1 MKKIDNIEFVL
12 GFAFV
17 LFMLMLSSFG
27 YMMHRNYITAS
38 ELKIAEIAP
47 LPEPVIEAPNF
58 IKVYNL
64 DTFLYDMAERESSN
78 RYDVV
83 NQYGYMGAYQFGSQT
98 LKNLGYKVTREEFLS
113 DPILQEEAMLKLLK
127 ANKHTLRRQIKKY
140 DGKLVNGV
148 LVTESGLLAAAHLG
162 GAGSVKKWFRTGK
175 VRRDGNGVKIT
186 SYMEKFSG
194 YKLDLN

>member
-27 YMMHRNYITAS
+27 YMMHRNYITAN

-47 LPEPVIEAPNF
+47 LPEPVIEAPKY

-148 LVTESGLLAAAHLG
+148 LVTESGLLAAAHLV
-162 GAGSVKKWFRTGK
+162 GAGTVRKWVRNGKKYT
-175 VRRDGNGVKIT
+175 DGNGVDLT
-186 SYMEKFSG
+186 SYLVKFNG
-194 YKLDLN
+194 YYMDI

>member
-17 LFMLMLSSFG
+17 LFVFMLSSFG
-27 YMMHRNYITAS
+27 YMMHRNYIISS
-38 ELKIAEIAP
+38 ELKAAEIAP

-113 DPILQEEAMLKLLK
+113 NPMLQEEAMLKLLK

-148 LVTESGLLAAAHLG
+148 LVTESGLLAAAHLV
-162 GAGSVKKWFRTGK
+162 GAGAVRKWIRNGKKYT
-175 VRRDGNGVKIT
+175 DGNGVDLT
-186 SYMEKFSG
+186 SNLVKFNG
-194 YKLDLN
+194 YYLDI

>member
-17 LFMLMLSSFG
+17 LFVFMLSSFG
-27 YMMHRNYITAS
+27 YMMHKNYVIAN
-38 ELKIAEIAP
+38 EIVIAEIAP
-47 LPEPVIEAPNF
+47 LPEPIIEAPTN

-83 NQYGYMGAYQFGSQT
+83 NQFGYMGAYQFGSST
-98 LKNLGYKVTREEFLS
+98 LKNLGYNVSKKEFLS
-113 DPILQEEAMLKLLK
+113 NPALQEEAMIKLLK
-127 ANKHTLRRQIKKY
+127 ANKHTLRRQIKRY

-148 LVTESGLLAAAHLG
+148 LVTESGLLAAAHLV
-162 GAGSVKKWFRTGK
+162 GAGSVRKWVRNGK
-175 VRRDGNGVKIT
+175 TYRDGNGVT
-186 SYMEKFSG
+186 LVSYLTKFNG
-194 YKLDLN
+194 YYLDI

>member
-83 NQYGYMGAYQFGSQT
+83 NQYGYMGAYQFGTQT
-98 LKNLGYKVTREEFLS
+98 LKNLGYKVTRKEFLS
-113 DPILQEEAMLKLLK
+113 NPILQEEAMLKLLK

-148 LVTESGLLAAAHLG
+148 LVTESGLLAAAHLV
-162 GAGSVKKWFRTGK
+162 GAGTVRKWIRNGKKYT
-175 VRRDGNGVKIT
+175 DGNGVDLT
-186 SYMEKFSG
+186 SYLVKFNG
-194 YKLDLN
+194 YYLDI

>member
-1 MKKIDNIEFVL
+1 
-12 GFAFV
+12 
-17 LFMLMLSSFG
+17 
-27 YMMHRNYITAS
+27 MMHRNYITAS

-98 LKNLGYKVTREEFLS
+98 LKNLGYKVTRKEFLS
-113 DPILQEEAMLKLLK
+113 NPILQEEAMLKLLK
-127 ANKHTLRRQIKKY
+127 ANKHTLRKQIKKY
-140 DGKLVNGV
+140 DGKLVNG
-148 LVTESGLLAAAHLG
+148 
-162 GAGSVKKWFRTGK
+162 
-175 VRRDGNGVKIT
+175 DI
-186 SYMEKFSG
+186 SY
-194 YKLDLN
+194 

>member
-148 LVTESGLLAAAHLG
+148 LVTESGLLAAAHLV
-162 GAGSVKKWFRTGK
+162 GAGTVRKWIRNGKKYT
-175 VRRDGNGVKIT
+175 DGNGVDLT
-186 SYMEKFSG
+186 SYLVKFNG
-194 YKLDLN
+194 YYLDI

>member
-17 LFMLMLSSFG
+17 LFMLMLSSFC

-98 LKNLGYKVTREEFLS
+98 LKNLGYKVTRKEFLS
-113 DPILQEEAMLKLLK
+113 NPILQEEAMLKLLK

-148 LVTESGLLAAAHLG
+148 LVTESGLLAAAHLV
-162 GAGSVKKWFRTGK
+162 GAGTVRKWIRNGKKYT
-175 VRRDGNGVKIT
+175 DGNGVDLT
-186 SYMEKFSG
+186 SYLVKFNG
-194 YKLDLN
+194 YYLDI

>member
-113 DPILQEEAMLKLLK
+113 NPILQEEAMLKLLK

-148 LVTESGLLAAAHLG
+148 LVTESGLLAAAHLV
-162 GAGSVKKWFRTGK
+162 GAGTVRKWIRNGKKYT
-175 VRRDGNGVKIT
+175 DGNGVDLT
-186 SYMEKFSG
+186 SYLVKFNG
-194 YKLDLN
+194 YYLDI

>member
-47 LPEPVIEAPNF
+47 LPEPVIEAPKY

-98 LKNLGYKVTREEFLS
+98 LKNLGYKVTRKEFLS
-113 DPILQEEAMLKLLK
+113 NPILQEEAMLKLLK

-140 DGKLVNGV
+140 DGKLVNGI
-148 LVTESGLLAAAHLG
+148 LVTESGLLAAAHLV
-162 GAGSVKKWFRTGK
+162 GAGTVRKWIRNGKKYT
-175 VRRDGNGVKIT
+175 DGNGVDLT
-186 SYMEKFSG
+186 SYLVKFNG
-194 YKLDLN
+194 YYLDI

>member
-17 LFMLMLSSFG
+17 LFMLMLSSVG

-98 LKNLGYKVTREEFLS
+98 LKNLGYKVTRKEFLS
-113 DPILQEEAMLKLLK
+113 NPILQEEAMLKLLK

-148 LVTESGLLAAAHLG
+148 LVTESGLLAAAHLV
-162 GAGSVKKWFRTGK
+162 GAGTVRKWIRNGKKYT
-175 VRRDGNGVKIT
+175 DGNGVDLT
-186 SYMEKFSG
+186 SYLVKFNG
-194 YKLDLN
+194 YYLDI

>member
-83 NQYGYMGAYQFGSQT
+83 NQYGYMGAYQFGSET
-98 LKNLGYKVTREEFLS
+98 LKNLGYKVTRKEFLS
-113 DPILQEEAMLKLLK
+113 NPILQEEAMLKLLK

-148 LVTESGLLAAAHLG
+148 LVTESGLLAAAHLV
-162 GAGSVKKWFRTGK
+162 GAGTVRKWIRNGKKYT
-175 VRRDGNGVKIT
+175 DGNGVDLT
-186 SYMEKFSG
+186 SYLVKFNG
-194 YKLDLN
+194 YYLDI

>member
-17 LFMLMLSSFG
+17 LFVFMLSSFG
-27 YMMHRNYITAS
+27 YMMHQNYVIAN
-38 ELKIAEIAP
+38 EMEIAEIAP
-47 LPEPVIEAPNF
+47 LPEPIIEAPVT

-64 DTFLYDMAERESSN
+64 DTFLYDMAEREPSN

-83 NQYGYMGAYQFGSQT
+83 NQYGYMGAYQFGSST
-98 LKNLGYKVTREEFLS
+98 LKNLGYNISKKEFLNS
-113 DPILQEEAMLKLLK
+113 PSLQDEAMLKLLK

-148 LVTESGLLAAAHLG
+148 LVTESGLLAAAHLV
-162 GAGSVKKWFRTGK
+162 GAGTVRKWVRNGKKYT
-175 VRRDGNGVKIT
+175 DGNGVDLT
-186 SYMEKFSG
+186 SYLVKFNG
-194 YKLDLN
+194 YYLDI

>member
-1 MKKIDNIEFVL
+1 MKKLDNIEFVL

-17 LFMLMLSSFG
+17 LFMFMLSSFG
-27 YMMHRNYITAS
+27 YMMHRNYTIAS
-38 ELKIAEIAP
+38 ELEIAEIAP
-47 LPEPVIEAPNF
+47 LPEPVIEAPNY

-64 DTFLYDMAERESSN
+64 DTFLYDMAVRESSN

-98 LKNLGYKVTREEFLS
+98 LKNLGYKVTRKEFLS
-113 DPILQEEAMLKLLK
+113 NPALQEEAMLKLLK

-148 LVTESGLLAAAHLG
+148 LVTESGLLAAAHLV
-162 GAGSVKKWFRTGK
+162 GAGSVRKWVRNGK
-175 VRRDGNGVKIT
+175 EFKDGNGVT
-186 SYMEKFSG
+186 LVSYLKKFNG
-194 YKLDLN
+194 YYLDI

>member
-98 LKNLGYKVTREEFLS
+98 LKNLGYKVTRKEFLS
-113 DPILQEEAMLKLLK
+113 NPILQEEAMLKLLK
-127 ANKHTLRRQIKKY
+127 ANKYTLRRQIKKY

-148 LVTESGLLAAAHLG
+148 LVTESGLLAAAHLV
-162 GAGSVKKWFRTGK
+162 GAGTVRKWIRNGKKYT
-175 VRRDGNGVKIT
+175 DGNGVDLT
-186 SYMEKFSG
+186 SYLVKFNG
-194 YKLDLN
+194 YYLNI

>member
-98 LKNLGYKVTREEFLS
+98 LKNLGYKVTRKEFLS
-113 DPILQEEAMLKLLK
+113 NPMLQEEAMLKLLK

-148 LVTESGLLAAAHLG
+148 LVTESGLLAAAHLV
-162 GAGSVKKWFRTGK
+162 GAGTVRKWIRNGKKYT
-175 VRRDGNGVKIT
+175 DGNGVDLT
-186 SYMEKFSG
+186 SYLVKFNG
-194 YKLDLN
+194 YYLDI

>member
-47 LPEPVIEAPNF
+47 LPEPVIEAPSF

-98 LKNLGYKVTREEFLS
+98 LKNLGYKVTRKEFLS
-113 DPILQEEAMLKLLK
+113 NPILQEEAMLKLLK
-127 ANKHTLRRQIKKY
+127 ANKHTLRKQIKKY

-148 LVTESGLLAAAHLG
+148 LVTESGLLAAAHLV
-162 GAGSVKKWFRTGK
+162 GAGTVRKWVRNGKKYT
-175 VRRDGNGVKIT
+175 DGNGVDLT
-186 SYMEKFSG
+186 SYLVKFNG
-194 YKLDLN
+194 YYLDI

>member
-148 LVTESGLLAAAHLG
+148 LVTESGLLAAAHLV
-162 GAGSVKKWFRTGK
+162 GAGTVRKWVRNGKKYT
-175 VRRDGNGVKIT
+175 DGNGVDLT
-186 SYMEKFSG
+186 SYLVKFNG
-194 YKLDLN
+194 YYLDI

>member
-1 MKKIDNIEFVL
+1 MKKLDNIEFVL

-17 LFMLMLSSFG
+17 LFMFMLTSFG
-27 YMMHRNYITAS
+27 YMMHRNYTIAS

-47 LPEPVIEAPNF
+47 LPEPVIEAPNY

-64 DTFLYDMAERESSN
+64 ETFLYDMAERESSN

-113 DPILQEEAMLKLLK
+113 NPILQEEAMLKLLK

-148 LVTESGLLAAAHLG
+148 LVTESGLLAAAHLV
-162 GAGSVKKWFRTGK
+162 GAGTVRKWVRNGKKYT
-175 VRRDGNGVKIT
+175 DGNGVDLT
-186 SYMEKFSG
+186 SYLVKFNG
-194 YKLDLN
+194 YYLDI

>member
-1 MKKIDNIEFVL
+1 MKKLDNIEFVL

-17 LFMLMLSSFG
+17 LFMFMLSSFG
-27 YMMHRNYITAS
+27 YMMHRNYTIAS
-38 ELKIAEIAP
+38 ELEIAEIAP
-47 LPEPVIEAPNF
+47 LPEPVIEAPNY

-64 DTFLYDMAERESSN
+64 DTFLYDMAVRESSN

-98 LKNLGYKVTREEFLS
+98 LKNLGYKVTRKEFLS
-113 DPILQEEAMLKLLK
+113 NPALQEEAMLKLLK

-148 LVTESGLLAAAHLG
+148 LVTESGLLAAAHLV
-162 GAGSVKKWFRTGK
+162 GAGSVRKWVRNGK
-175 VRRDGNGVKIT
+175 EFKDGNGVT
-186 SYMEKFSG
+186 LVSYLKRFNG
-194 YKLDLN
+194 YYLDI

>member
-47 LPEPVIEAPNF
+47 LPEPVIEAPKY

-98 LKNLGYKVTREEFLS
+98 LKNLGYKVTRKEFLS
-113 DPILQEEAMLKLLK
+113 NPILQEEAMLKLLK

-148 LVTESGLLAAAHLG
+148 LVTESGLLAAAHLV
-162 GAGSVKKWFRTGK
+162 GAGTVRKWIRNGKKYT
-175 VRRDGNGVKIT
+175 DGNGVDLT
-186 SYMEKFSG
+186 SYLVKFNG
-194 YKLDLN
+194 YYLDI

>member
-1 MKKIDNIEFVL
+1 MKKLDNIEFVL

-17 LFMLMLSSFG
+17 LFMFMLSSFG
-27 YMMHRNYITAS
+27 YMMHRNYIIAS
-38 ELKIAEIAP
+38 ELKIADIAP
-47 LPEPVIEAPNF
+47 LPEPVIEAPIN

-78 RYDVV
+78 RYHVV

-98 LKNLGYKVTREEFLS
+98 LKDLGYKVTRKEFLNS
-113 DPILQEEAMLKLLK
+113 PELQEEAMLKLLK

-148 LVTESGLLAAAHLG
+148 LVTESGLLAAAHLV
-162 GAGSVKKWFRTGK
+162 GAGSVRKWVRNGK
-175 VRRDGNGVKIT
+175 VYKDGNGVT
-186 SYMEKFSG
+186 LVSYLKRFNG
-194 YKLDLN
+194 YYLNI